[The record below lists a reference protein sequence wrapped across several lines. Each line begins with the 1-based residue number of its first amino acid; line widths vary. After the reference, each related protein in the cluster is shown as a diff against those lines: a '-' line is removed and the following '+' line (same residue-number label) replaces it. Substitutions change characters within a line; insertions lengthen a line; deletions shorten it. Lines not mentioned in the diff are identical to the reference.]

1 MKKAKRRKVQF
12 RPSRRQIAFCSF
24 FCTEGVQSMNAAR
37 VELAFKRGEKV
48 LARVVFWD
56 EVRYAII
63 QWRNS
68 GYFTLSYTRHQR
80 YAHPYTMTL
89 AKYRRMKGKLA

>member
-1 MKKAKRRKVQF
+1 MRKAKRHKSQF
-12 RPSRRQIAFCSF
+12 APSRRQIALCSF
-24 FCTEGVQSMNAAR
+24 YCTEGMQSMNAAK
-37 VELAFKRGEKV
+37 VELAFKRDEKT
-48 LARVVFWD
+48 LAKVIFWD
-56 EVRYAII
+56 AVHYAII

-89 AKYRRMKGKLA
+89 AKYKRMKGKLA